1 MITRPELE
9 KILQISKTR
18 FFALLKEYR
27 QSPEAF
33 SIAYRRT
40 TPARLSP
47 DVEAAISEELL
58 REKALIEN
66 PELPISN
73 YNYLAIRDR
82 LKTKGITV
90 SATTITKRAKE
101 MDCYLPHRKHKVHD
115 REVITT
121 TIGALIQHDASTH
134 RWSPFAEEKWTLI
147 TSLDDYSRMLLFA
160 DFFTQE
166 TSWAHIQAAQAVL
179 QAFGLPLSYYVD
191 NLRVFRFV
199 QERDSVWRKHVLL
212 TDNID
217 PQWRQVMRLM
227 GVDVTYAL
235 SPQAK
240 GKVERPYRWLQDRI
254 VRTCALEKLTTLDE
268 VRSVLRNE
276 VDRYNNHQ
284 VHSTTGE
291 IPNIRFEKAK
301 KAGTSLFRPYAL
313 PKPYTSSKDIFCLR
327 DMRTL
332 NGYRRI
338 SLFNQEIEVP
348 HVPLRE
354 DVELHLI
361 PNLAKQVL
369 EVRIWWNSKLVHSL
383 NLPLANLRVHF
394 SGFTNTFRQHCKIGA
409 ARHQLQN
416 SHNLGGWWG
425 WLASGEV
432 DYGSFQGDCRGF
444 LTISFKKIMLYF
456 PMHAQLRQPSQ

>member
-1 MITRPELE
+1 MDQIHKRFTDEQAKVLFQCYTKGSITRTELE
-9 KILQISKTR
+9 KILQINKTR

-27 QSPEAF
+27 QDPISF
-33 SIAYRRT
+33 SLTYKRG
-40 TPARLSP
+40 TPKRISTETEVAM
-47 DVEAAISEELL
+47 AAELL
-58 REKALIEN
+58 AEKALIEDQT
-66 PELPISN
+66 LPIYN
-73 YNYLAIRDR
+73 YNYLALRDR

-101 MDCYLPHRKHKVHD
+101 LGCYQPHHKHKVHD

-121 TIGALIQHDASTH
+121 TIGALVQHDASTH

-147 TSLDDYSRMLLFA
+147 TSLDDYSRKLLFA
-160 DFFTQE
+160 DFFIQE

-179 QAFGLPLSYYVD
+179 QTFGLPLSYYVD

-199 QERDSVWRKHVLL
+199 QNRDSVWRKHILV
-212 TDNID
+212 TDDID

-227 GVDVTYAL
+227 GVEVTYAL

-254 VRTCALEKLTTLDE
+254 VRTCALEKLSSLEE

-291 IPNIRFEKAK
+291 IPNLRFENSRKT
-301 KAGTSLFRPYAL
+301 GTGLFRPFSL
-313 PKPYTSSKDIFCLR
+313 PKPYTSPKDVFCLR
-327 DMRTL
+327 ETRIL

-338 SLFNQEIEVP
+338 SIFNQEIEVP

-354 DVELHLI
+354 DVELHMI
-361 PNLAKQVL
+361 PNLGKQVL
-369 EVRIWWNSKLVHSL
+369 EIRIWWESKLVHSVT
-383 NLPLANLRVHF
+383 LPLANLRVHF
-394 SGFTNTFRQHCKIGA
+394 
-409 ARHQLQN
+409 
-416 SHNLGGWWG
+416 
-425 WLASGEV
+425 
-432 DYGSFQGDCRGF
+432 
-444 LTISFKKIMLYF
+444 
-456 PMHAQLRQPSQ
+456 